1 MNIGLISFN
10 VPEIPA
16 AGTSLGLTF
25 ASAFGANWLI
35 NKAASKL
42 SASKI
47 NPFNKFY
54 SVVGETISGNTELYQ
69 TQADEIEQL
78 KSDIINLQRMKANQ
92 QPQQ

>member
-1 MNIGLISFN
+1 MNIGLIAFN
-10 VPEIPA
+10 VPEISA

-35 NKAASKL
+35 NKSAAKL

-47 NPFNKFY
+47 NPLNKFY
-54 SVVGETISGNTELYQ
+54 SVVNEAISGNTELYQ
-69 TQADEIEQL
+69 TQADEIKQL
-78 KSDIINLQRMKANQ
+78 KSDIANLQRMKANQ